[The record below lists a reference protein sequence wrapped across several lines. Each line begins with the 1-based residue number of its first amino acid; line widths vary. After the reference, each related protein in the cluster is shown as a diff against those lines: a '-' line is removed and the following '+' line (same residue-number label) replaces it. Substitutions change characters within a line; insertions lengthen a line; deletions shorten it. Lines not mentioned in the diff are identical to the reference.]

1 MIATILPGSTNFH
14 AVGYNERK
22 VSKGVARLIEMQNFG
37 TLGAFDKPTPE
48 ELVQYLQEYTSRNNR
63 IQKPQFHVAI
73 SCKGHEM
80 SETELLEFAHRYLS
94 EMGYAE
100 AGQPLLIYSHYDT
113 DNTHLHIVTSRIA
126 SDGRKIA
133 HDHERRRS
141 QEAIDRIL
149 GNDRK
154 AKVEKDLESAKAY
167 TFSSFAQFK
176 AVLTSM
182 GYEVYQKNDKV
193 FVKHGGKVQKE
204 LPLSEI
210 EALYKNGYR
219 DRTRCRQLRSILKKY
234 RDVSAYKEE
243 LQKELKS
250 KFGIDIVFFGR
261 KDTAYGYMIVDH
273 ANKTVINGARVLSME
288 VLLDFAAPEERFNRI
303 EDYIDRLLTLNP
315 KITQGEIYN
324 KLRKQRAYIKKDV
337 IYFDGQSRPLK
348 PFMAEAI
355 DRNNRIERVEQFKPM
370 TGAKRDMLCTI
381 FKVNRPDLVSLSPD
395 RPQSHTD
402 AVNKLHEIFDDQEA
416 ASSIRSRLFEEG
428 FAIRQ
433 EQDASYAINF
443 KQHIIIDLDAEGFN
457 AELVKRKPKSQKQS
471 QSPKDISRHK
481 KPLRNVGLRDVGGG
495 SQSEKREWEVGHNG
509 NYDDIDNAY
518 TLKR

>member
-1 MIATILPGSTNFH
+1 MIATILPGSSNFH

-48 ELVQYLQEYTSRNNR
+48 ELVGYLQEYTSRNNR
-63 IQKPQFHVAI
+63 IQKAQFHVAI

-126 SDGRKIA
+126 PDGRKIA

-154 AKVEKDLESAKAY
+154 AKVQNDLESTKAY
-167 TFSSFAQFK
+167 TFSSFAQLK
-176 AVLTSM
+176 SVLTSM

-193 FVKHGGKVQKE
+193 FIKHGGKVQKE
-204 LPLSEI
+204 VPLSDL

-219 DRTRCRQLRSILKKY
+219 DRARCRQLRGILKKY
-234 RDVSAYKEE
+234 RDVSANKEE

-250 KFGIDIVFFGR
+250 KFGIDLVFFGR
-261 KDTAYGYMIVDH
+261 KDAAYGYMLVDH

-288 VLLDFAAPEERFNRI
+288 ALLDFATPEERFNRI

-324 KLRKQRAYIKKDV
+324 KLRKQLAYIKKGV
-337 IYFDGQSRPLK
+337 IYFGGQSRPLK

-370 TGAKRDMLCTI
+370 TGAERDMLCKI
-381 FKVNRPDLVSLSPD
+381 FKVNRPDLVSLSPE

-416 ASSIRSRLFEEG
+416 TSSIRSRLFEEG
-428 FAIRQ
+428 FIIRQ
-433 EQDASYAINF
+433 EQDATCAINF

-457 AELVKRKPKSQKQS
+457 TGLVERKPKFQKQF

-481 KPLRNVGLRDVGGG
+481 KPLRNVGLHDVGGG

-509 NYDDIDNAY
+509 NYDDIDDGRS
-518 TLKR
+518 LKR

>member
-63 IQKPQFHVAI
+63 IQKAQFHVAI

-80 SETELLEFAHRYLS
+80 PESELLEFAHRYLS

-100 AGQPLLIYSHYDT
+100 VGQPLLVYSHYDT

-126 SDGRKIA
+126 PDGRKIA

-154 AKVEKDLESAKAY
+154 QKTDNDIDAAKAY

-193 FVKHGGKVQKE
+193 FIKHGGKVQNK
-204 LPLSEI
+204 LLLSEI

-219 DRTRCRQLRSILKKY
+219 DRARCRQLRSILKKY
-234 RDVSAYKEE
+234 RDVSANKEE

-261 KDTAYGYMIVDH
+261 KDAAYGYMIVDH

-288 VLLDFAAPEERFNRI
+288 ALLDFTTPEERFNRI

-324 KLRKQRAYIKKDV
+324 KLRKQRGYIKKGI

-355 DRNNRIERVEQFKPM
+355 DRNNRIERVEQFRPM
-370 TGAKRDMLCTI
+370 TETERDMLCKI

-395 RPQSHTD
+395 RPQSHTN
-402 AVNKLHEIFDDQEA
+402 AVNRLHEIFDNQEA
-416 ASSIRSRLFEEG
+416 TSSIRSRLFEEG
-428 FAIRQ
+428 FIIRQ
-433 EQDASYAINF
+433 EQDATYAINF

-457 AELVKRKPKSQKQS
+457 AELVKHKPKAPKQS
-471 QSPKDISRHK
+471 QSPKDISIHK
-481 KPLRNVGLRDVGGG
+481 KPLRNVGLHDVGGG
-495 SQSEKREWEVGHNG
+495 SQSEKREWEVGHND
-509 NYDDIDNAY
+509 NYDDIDDGRS
-518 TLKR
+518 LKR